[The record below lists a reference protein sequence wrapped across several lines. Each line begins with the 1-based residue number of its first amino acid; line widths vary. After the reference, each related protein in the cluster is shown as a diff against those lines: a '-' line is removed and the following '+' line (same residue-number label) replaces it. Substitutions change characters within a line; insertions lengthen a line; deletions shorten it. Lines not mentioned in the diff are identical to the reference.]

1 MKLNNENQSLLPFL
15 PHLLLVVSVGI
26 GVTSSILPIL
36 IPFLAIALRAD
47 WAPGPGALSPVPP
60 LALSLMW
67 TAVIPS
73 CFNLL
78 TTSTA
83 AIIAAYGDDSSL
95 SDLTFIPPVTLAR
108 VSLPV
113 RSVTW
118 IKVSFQV
125 ARMWQIANTSPEV
138 FCGPRVWA
146 ALTYYYPYYLVAF
159 FLPFWTWGAG
169 CWT

>member
-1 MKLNNENQSLLPFL
+1 MKLNNDNQSLLPFL

-36 IPFLAIALRAD
+36 MPFLAMALRAD

-67 TAVIPS
+67 TAVMFN

-83 AIIAAYGDDSSL
+83 AIMAAYGDDSSL
-95 SDLTFIPPVTLAR
+95 SDLTFIPPVTLAK
-108 VSLPV
+108 VYLPV

-118 IKVSFQV
+118 MKVSFHV
-125 ARMWQIANTSPEV
+125 AKMWQMAKTSPEV
-138 FCGPRVWA
+138 FCGPKV
-146 ALTYYYPYYLVAF
+146 
-159 FLPFWTWGAG
+159 
-169 CWT
+169 